1 MPPKTSSPQGPTED
15 TKVLVV
21 FFDDIRGSTALKEHY
36 VKHSNEAEFQKV
48 RKEHDDLVSS
58 IITRNG
64 AGQVIKSI
72 GDGFLAV
79 FDKPSVAVERAME
92 MQETLHGHPVLS
104 IRIGLDMGEVRI
116 ELEHG
121 KITDV
126 FGRHVDWAA
135 RVAGMADG
143 GHICV
148 TKSVYTDAVSWAQKS
163 KGAWKDHGQYRVK
176 PGEPPLDVFEAY
188 NANIHPP
195 MEKLHGEK
203 IDPAAPP
210 PLPKAAEPPAPVAAA
225 SSVVKGMRL
234 VKPWE
239 AVARDGREFAE
250 KGAGMMYWFK
260 VPLGGISYPEGFR
273 NFLAPALGN
282 PRIVKI
288 RFILDSSVSTK
299 KKMWDE
305 LVLPQIKDWAKLGG
319 FEAAQVD
326 KEIGGDLRIANDPP
340 TIVSWIFDDLS
351 AEFTP
356 SFKFFVDDPDT
367 DEVTGQDAQ
376 IFIATAS
383 RKLKFADGSLHTT
396 RVPDAVI
403 RVHER
408 DEKALLHALN
418 LVANQWD
425 TLFE

>member
-1 MPPKTSSPQGPTED
+1 
-15 TKVLVV
+15 
-21 FFDDIRGSTALKEHY
+21 
-36 VKHSNEAEFQKV
+36 
-48 RKEHDDLVSS
+48 
-58 IITRNG
+58 
-64 AGQVIKSI
+64 
-72 GDGFLAV
+72 
-79 FDKPSVAVERAME
+79 
-92 MQETLHGHPVLS
+92 
-104 IRIGLDMGEVRI
+104 
-116 ELEHG
+116 
-121 KITDV
+121 
-126 FGRHVDWAA
+126 
-135 RVAGMADG
+135 
-143 GHICV
+143 
-148 TKSVYTDAVSWAQKS
+148 
-163 KGAWKDHGQYRVK
+163 
-176 PGEPPLDVFEAY
+176 
-188 NANIHPP
+188 

-203 IDPAAPP
+203 VDGATAAGSAPAAVAVPP
-210 PLPKAAEPPAPVAAA
+210 PPAAA
-225 SSVVKGMRL
+225 AVRGLRL

-239 AVARDGREFAE
+239 SVARDGREFAE

-282 PRIVKI
+282 PRITKI
-288 RFILDSSVSTK
+288 RFILDSSVPAK
-299 KKMWDE
+299 RKMWEE
-305 LVLPQIKDWAKLGG
+305 LVLPQVMGWAKEGG
-319 FEAAQVD
+319 FEAVR
-326 KEIGGDLRIANDPP
+326 EEREHGGTL
-340 TIVSWIFDDLS
+340 TIRNAPQTVLGWVFDDLS